1 MMMYKVLNNFSSS
14 KYPDPAFQ
22 VLGQEVLEHMT
33 DNPRFITPAP
43 TLTEVQTALTE
54 FVNTVGK
61 VKYGS
66 REDVLNKKAAR
77 ATLESLMRGLAS
89 YVQSVSKG
97 DEAIIISSGFD
108 VSKQAAPIGPLPMPT
123 GIQITAGSTRGSL
136 YISWDSIKDAHSYI
150 VEYIEYP
157 YAEMA
162 AWYHIGCTRS
172 NATISNLTRGKQYAI
187 KVTAIGSD
195 PSRLASD
202 EFFSFVM

>member
-1 MMMYKVLNNFSSS
+1 MLYKVLNNFSSS
-14 KYPDPAFQ
+14 KYSDAAFQ
-22 VLGQEVLEHMT
+22 VLGKEVLEHMT

-54 FVNTVGK
+54 FVNALGK

-66 REDVLNKKAAR
+66 RADVLNKKAAR
-77 ATLESLMRGLAS
+77 ATLESLMRALAS
-89 YVQSVSKG
+89 YVQTISKG

-123 GIQITAGSTRGSL
+123 DIQISAGPTRGSL
-136 YISWDSIKDAHSYI
+136 HVSWTPVKNAYTYD
-150 VEYIEYP
+150 VEYTEYP
-157 YAEMA
+157 YTETTI
-162 AWYHIGCTRS
+162 WRHSVCSRS
-172 NATISNLTRGKQYAI
+172 DETLFNLTRGKQYAI

-202 EFFSFVM
+202 EFLSFVM